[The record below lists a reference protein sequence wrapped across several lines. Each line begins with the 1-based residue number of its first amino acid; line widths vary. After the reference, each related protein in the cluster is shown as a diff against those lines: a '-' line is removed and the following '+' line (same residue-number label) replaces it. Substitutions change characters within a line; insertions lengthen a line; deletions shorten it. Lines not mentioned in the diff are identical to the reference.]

1 MKEVKNLVSKYL
13 PVTFFFFF
21 SCMKFL
27 KAGTNFLES
36 EGLCIDGWIWLLA
49 VSSQLLRKA
58 PEIYNALYF
67 PG

>member
-1 MKEVKNLVSKYL
+1 
-13 PVTFFFFF
+13 
-21 SCMKFL
+21 MKFL